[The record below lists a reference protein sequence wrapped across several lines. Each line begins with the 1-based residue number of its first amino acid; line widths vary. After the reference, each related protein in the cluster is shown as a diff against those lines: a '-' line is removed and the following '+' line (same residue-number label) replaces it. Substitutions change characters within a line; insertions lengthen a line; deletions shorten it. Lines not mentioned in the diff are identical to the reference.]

1 MTQLELQ
8 DLALNL
14 DSITQLEDSSVF
26 KLEPLFPRSAEIEGP
41 YLVAQVSFEMN
52 LDVVRIARDGYTV
65 IDMLSDIGGMEA
77 IIISGITIFLSFWNY
92 KHFDSYMASNLYK
105 LAGGDGNDSYF
116 QIPKFTNIKLYF
128 IDLLPR

>member
-1 MTQLELQ
+1 MTRLELQ
-8 DLALNL
+8 DLAINL

-41 YLVAQVSFEMN
+41 HLVAQVSFEMN

-92 KHFDSYMASNLYK
+92 KNFDSYMASNLYK
-105 LAGGDGNDSYF
+105 LAGGDGHETYF
-116 QIPKFTNIKLYF
+116 
-128 IDLLPR
+128 